1 MENIPQDVDFDEIPK
16 SEINPNID
24 SLPEFDR
31 EDLNV
36 EGDSEAPELNELPQK
51 DFSQNDNEQDED
63 LEDSGEDG
71 LPMDSKERNQIA
83 KIYATAGVE
92 TLGLLQAMILGRIS
106 GEPSK
111 DFGFSSDEKQTL
123 IKIWQPV
130 IKIMLPEKPS
140 STGAIII
147 AATATIGVIAP
158 RVEYAMAKRAEK
170 QEMGEIIT
178 PNTPNIERRGGKRA
192 GAGRKPKNIY

>member
-36 EGDSEAPELNELPQK
+36 DGESEAPELTELPHK
-51 DFSQNDNEQDED
+51 DFSQNDNDQEED
-63 LEDSGEDG
+63 LEDSGEEG
-71 LPMDSKERNQIA
+71 LPIDSKERNQVA

-106 GEPSK
+106 GEPAK
-111 DFGFSSDEKQTL
+111 DFGFSADEKSTL

-140 STGAIII
+140 ATGAIII
-147 AATATIGVIAP
+147 AATATIGVITP
-158 RVEYAMAKRAEK
+158 RVEYAMGKRAEK